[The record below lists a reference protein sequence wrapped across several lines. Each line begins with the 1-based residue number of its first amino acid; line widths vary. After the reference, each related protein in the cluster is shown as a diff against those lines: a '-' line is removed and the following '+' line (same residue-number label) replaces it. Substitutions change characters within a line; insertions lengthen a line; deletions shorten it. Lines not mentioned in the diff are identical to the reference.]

1 MCCNGILAL
10 LALIIG
16 FMAIVYL
23 LYQVYSYIRCGCGRY
38 GPFVSSYGKIKE
50 DILEE
55 ARKVLRKA
63 DRPLKVTDLGCG
75 SGALLLPLAKEF
87 PEHQFTGY
95 EWDVVPLTMGK
106 IKAAGLKNITFVKG
120 DYMKQSY
127 ADMDLILCYVLKV
140 TGEPLGKKLAQEI
153 KKDCIVISEMF
164 PLGHLHEIK
173 QIESSIYGVP
183 EKIYVYQKPH
193 SQKDSVQP
201 RKSAPHNGKAKSQSE
216 KSAPRARKAKSQ
228 AGKETPGAGKS
239 KSPDSKPKS
248 KEKKN
253 VSKNLFYD
261 FYCRRYHNFGVLCY
275 KIFSGNRGSIFCFC
289 RNAESVSGSL
299 CRCCFPAAGKT
310 ALLLAA
316 DTGLC
321 CSCRS
326 SDTVFCRWRS
336 PRCSGIA
343 V

>member
-201 RKSAPHNGKAKSQSE
+201 RKSARTTARPNLSRKNPHRKLVKPNLRPAK
-216 KSAPRARKAKSQ
+216 KRPVQ
-228 AGKETPGAGKS
+228 ANP

-321 CSCRS
+321 CSSRS